1 MCKLAERFMR
11 PSTRTIHLPH
21 IFIFIFFSL
30 KFTSCLSLQPTY
42 VSDFRRRCCHEILI
56 FMLKLLQSFISW
68 DLCTSFKLKT
78 STRNDSEG
86 RKKSIWRTSEL
97 VYSSE
102 IETIRCRE
110 RFKLFSNRKIYS
122 LSAKSANMLFYPVVD
137 STVDLR
143 RIFERFSFLWEI
155 QHNGW

>member
-1 MCKLAERFMR
+1 MR
-11 PSTRTIHLPH
+11 PSTRTTHLPH
-21 IFIFIFFSL
+21 IFIFHFLFLKVYEFSSFRTDACERFPKAL
-30 KFTSCLSLQPTY
+30 LSRNPHFY
-42 VSDFRRRCCHEILI
+42 AEVAS
-56 FMLKLLQSFISW
+56 KLYFLRFVYEFQIENFHQKRFW
-68 DLCTSFKLKT
+68 
-78 STRNDSEG
+78 REG
-86 RKKSIWRTSEL
+86 KSIRRTSKL

-122 LSAKSANMLFYPVVD
+122 LSAKSANMFFYPVVD